1 MPLLYFITR
10 ILRKEDK
17 QSQSTSTNE
26 YETTV
31 HLDKPCKQKWTV
43 ALSLLALFIYN
54 VPAVNTFSINMSLDV
69 PSAIRDFSRVFIM
82 SLEPHSC
89 WAAVVLSSVTV
100 WRHCAKRGWITYF
113 SLKILISFTDL
124 ALVNT
129 AF

>member
-31 HLDKPCKQKWTV
+31 HLGKPCKQKRAV
-43 ALSLLALFIYN
+43 ASLLALFIYN
-54 VPAVNTFSINMSLDV
+54 VPAVKTFSINMSLDV

-100 WRHCAKRGWITYF
+100 
-113 SLKILISFTDL
+113 
-124 ALVNT
+124 
-129 AF
+129 